1 MTINKA
7 QKKSHSEVAVTR
19 ISPAN
24 IYPQPTNSTLPVNK
38 TMNIFLSTTI
48 LLNSRSSP
56 KSGVVMTSII
66 ALNLKRNQA
75 NGVKFILV
83 YTLN

>member
-7 QKKSHSEVAVTR
+7 QEKSHSEVAVTR

-24 IYPQPTNSTLPVNK
+24 INPQPTNSTLSVNK
-38 TMNIFLSTTI
+38 TMNIFVSTTI

-56 KSGVVMTSII
+56 KSGAVMTSII

-75 NGVKFILV
+75 NGVEFIV
-83 YTLN
+83 

>member
-7 QKKSHSEVAVTR
+7 QEKSLSEVAVTR

-38 TMNIFLSTTI
+38 TVNIFVSTII
-48 LLNSRSSP
+48 LLNNSGSS
-56 KSGVVMTSII
+56 KSG
-66 ALNLKRNQA
+66 A
-75 NGVKFILV
+75 VKLPV
-83 YTLN
+83 